1 MKKKAADKSSE
12 DALLLSIIDGIEEVK
27 GHDIKIL
34 DLRNI
39 EAAIADYFIVCTG
52 TSTTQVEA
60 IARSAENFTRKELD
74 ERPRRVE
81 GVRNAQ
87 WVLMDY
93 FTIIVHVFYEPMREH
108 YDIEGLWSDGKV
120 MALPKKAKPETK
132 AKAEPKPKAEPKAKA
147 KAKAPAKP
155 KAEPKAK
162 AAVKPKAEPKTKA
175 AAKPKAEPKAKAA
188 AKPKSEQKTK
198 VAVKPITAVKP
209 KVVTKKTV
217 KKKDE

>member
-120 MALPKKAKPETK
+120 MALPKKAKPEPK
-132 AKAEPKPKAEPKAKA
+132 AKAEPKPKAEPKAKTSA
-147 KAKAPAKP
+147 KPKAEPKVKAAAKP

-162 AAVKPKAEPKTKA
+162 AAVKPKAEPKPKA
-175 AAKPKAEPKAKAA
+175 AA
-188 AKPKSEQKTK
+188 
-198 VAVKPITAVKP
+198 KP
-209 KVVTKKTV
+209 KVVTKKIA